1 MRVINNLLGDRPFS
15 SFVRKTPC
23 VCKYPAAK
31 RPFFAE
37 LSDDEISQL
46 ERIVAVNVV
55 R

>member
-37 LSDDEISQL
+37 LSDDEITRL
-46 ERIVAVNVV
+46 ERIVAVNAV